1 MLLYVWIEV
10 QVGVAYAIRIEV
22 GNDTKW
28 TVSLSLSCMA
38 SPNNFSTFFHMI
50 VSRFMLAK
58 NVHCV
63 LLDN

>member
-10 QVGVAYAIRIEV
+10 QVGVAYAELRSETTQN
-22 GNDTKW
+22 G
-28 TVSLSLSCMA
+28 MA

-58 NVHCV
+58 NVHFL

>member
-1 MLLYVWIEV
+1 MQSELRSKTT
-10 QVGVAYAIRIEV
+10 QNG
-22 GNDTKW
+22 
-28 TVSLSLSCMA
+28 MA